1 MSTKERIDTL
11 LTKRGLVESREKAQ
25 RAIMA
30 GNVLLDGHR
39 IEKPGTRVA
48 TDAIIELKEKEP
60 FVSRGGLKLRGALDH
75 FHVDVT
81 GLTCIDVG
89 ASTGGFTDC
98 LLQRGAT
105 AVHAV
110 DVGHSQL
117 DWRIRSDPRVFVKEK
132 FNARHMTPAD
142 FEVAFDLAVTDVSF
156 ISLTMV
162 LGPVFE
168 VLRPGGR
175 ALVLIKPQFEV
186 GKHEVEAGGIIRDPA
201 KHAAVVEKIRTFVEG
216 TLGQCW
222 MGVTDSPIHGTDG
235 NKEFLACLQKSSE
248 S

>member
-1 MSTKERIDTL
+1 MSTRERIDTL
-11 LTKRGLVESREKAQ
+11 LTKRGLIESREKAQ

-30 GNVLLDGHR
+30 GNVLIDGHR
-39 IEKPGTRVA
+39 IDKPGTKVA
-48 TDAIIELKEKEP
+48 VDANIELKAKDP
-60 FVSRGGLKLRGALDH
+60 FVGRGGLKLQGALD
-75 FHVDVT
+75 FFNIDVT

-98 LLQRGAT
+98 LLQRGAQV
-105 AVHAV
+105 VHAV

-117 DWRIRSDPRVFVKEK
+117 DWRIRSDPRVYVREK
-132 FNARHMTPAD
+132 FNARHMKPSD
-142 FEVAFDLAVTDVSF
+142 FEITFDLAVTDVSF

-162 LGPVFE
+162 LGPIFE
-168 VLRPGGR
+168 VLKPGGR

-186 GKHEVEAGGIIRDPA
+186 GKHEVESGGIIRDPA
-201 KHAAVVEKIRTFVEG
+201 KHAAVVEKIQAFVEG

-222 MGVTDSPIHGTDG
+222 QGVTDSPIHGTDG